1 MQEIDYERL
10 YAKIADDLVTL
21 GYSIITEAL
30 PLDLNKKLLGLCSD
44 TSGFVQAAI
53 VGGSD
58 ALVDTSRRSNAI
70 RWLDEDMFI
79 QSQFLGFARGLQLY
93 LNRHLYLGLS
103 YYESHF
109 AIYKEGDF
117 YEKHLDALKHSK
129 NRVVTTVYYLDEAW
143 SETDGG
149 ELIIYDEAH
158 NPLQRVTPEAGTLVV
173 FLSEKFPH
181 EVLPTKR
188 ERHSI
193 AGWFRIDKVA

>member
-1 MQEIDYERL
+1 MQEIHYEAL
-10 YAKIADDLVTL
+10 YEKIADDLVVL
-21 GYSIITEAL
+21 GYSIITQAL
-30 PLDLNKKLLGLCSD
+30 PLEFNKRLLGLCSN
-44 TSGFVQAAI
+44 TSGFAQAAI
-53 VGGSD
+53 VGGVNP
-58 ALVDTSRRSNAI
+58 LVDQKIRSNAI
-70 RWLDEDMFI
+70 RWLDEDMFT
-79 QSQFLGFARGLQLY
+79 QSEFLGFARGLQLY

-143 SETDGG
+143 SDSDGG
-149 ELIIYDEAH
+149 ELMIYDEMH
-158 NPLQRVTPEAGTLVV
+158 KPLQKVTPESGTLVV
-173 FLSEKFPH
+173 FLSERFPH

>member
-1 MQEIDYERL
+1 MQTIHYDALYE
-10 YAKIADDLVTL
+10 KIADDLVTF
-21 GYSIITEAL
+21 GYSIVTQAL
-30 PLDLNKKLLGLCSD
+30 PLEFNKKLLGLCSD

-53 VGGSD
+53 VGASN
-58 ALVDTSRRSNAI
+58 ALVDSKRRSSAI
-70 RWLDEDMFI
+70 RWLDEDMFV
-79 QSQFLGFARGLQLY
+79 QSEFLGFARGLQLY

-117 YEKHLDALKHSK
+117 YEKHLDALKYSK

-143 SETDGG
+143 GQSDGG
-149 ELIIYDEAH
+149 ELLIYDETQSL
-158 NPLQRVTPEAGTLVV
+158 LQRVTPESGTLVV
-173 FLSEKFPH
+173 FLSERFPH

>member
-21 GYSIITEAL
+21 GYSVITQAL
-30 PLDLNKKLLGLCSD
+30 PLEFSKRLLGLCGN
-44 TSGFVQAAI
+44 TTGFVQAAI
-53 VGGSD
+53 IGSND
-58 ALVDTSRRSNAI
+58 ALVDRSRRSNAI
-70 RWLDEDMFI
+70 RWLDEDMFT
-79 QSQFLGFARGLQLY
+79 QSEFLGFARELQLY

-143 SETDGG
+143 SESDGG
-149 ELIIYDEAH
+149 ELIIYDEAQ
-158 NPLQRVTPEAGTLVV
+158 NILQKVAPESGTLVV
-173 FLSEKFPH
+173 FLSERFPH